1 MTLDDV
7 KLYLR
12 IDTEEED
19 TELQQLINAS
29 IGYIESTTGKKY
41 NDSYPL
47 MGQLSLLLISHW
59 YTNRNMANKSSMIAE
74 YPHSITDM
82 LTTIKYNA
90 TYKEVTP

>member
-12 IDTEEED
+12 IDTDEED
-19 TELQQLINAS
+19 SEVQTLINAS

-41 NDSYPL
+41 SDNSPL
-47 MGQLSLLLISHW
+47 MEQLSLLLISHW
-59 YTNRNMANKSSMIAE
+59 YSNRNSSNKSSIIGE

-82 LTTIKYNA
+82 LISIKYNS
-90 TYKEVTP
+90 TFKEVEK

>member
-12 IDTEEED
+12 IDTDEED
-19 TELQQLINAS
+19 TEVQQLINAS
-29 IGYIESTTGKKY
+29 IGYIEATTGKKY
-41 NDSYPL
+41 DDSYPL

-59 YTNRNMANKSSMIAE
+59 YTNRNLANKSAVIGE

-82 LTTIKYNA
+82 LISIKYHSI
-90 TYKEVTP
+90 YKEV

>member
-1 MTLDDV
+1 MTIDEA

-12 IDTEEED
+12 IDTDEED
-19 TELQQLINAS
+19 SEIQQLINAS

-47 MGQLSLLLISHW
+47 MDQLSLLLISHW
-59 YTNRNMANKSSMIAE
+59 YTNRNLANKSSMIGE

-82 LTTIKYNA
+82 LITIKYNSN
-90 TYKEVTP
+90 YEEV